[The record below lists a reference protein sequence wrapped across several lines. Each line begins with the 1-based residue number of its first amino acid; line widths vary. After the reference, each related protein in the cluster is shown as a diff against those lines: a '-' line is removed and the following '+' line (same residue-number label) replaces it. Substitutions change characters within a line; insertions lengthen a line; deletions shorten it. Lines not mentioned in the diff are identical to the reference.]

1 MKRMVWPP
9 AKTTRIRMSR
19 MSPGNAPVHPKMY
32 ECPVQRFRHDMDE
45 KQLVS
50 TVKYVAS
57 AQPAFFLSEISAYL
71 DKPATADQMYAALL
85 PHLDTLG
92 LEMTK
97 TGGDYQVRRSVP
109 APAYSLNAAE
119 EERVGNYLGDRS
131 LPQALDEAIAGYI
144 EKKTG
149 KELSDPV
156 VLERLR
162 QAIVAQKDDY
172 WKPTQE
178 RALRYTKGYSVLGYL
193 SYHFPVYFMQTRHL
207 FARLARDGLVK
218 QEMTVL
224 DLGSGPGVVPL
235 AIADFWQNLDS
246 AKAEVW
252 SVERSKEHIEAFGY
266 LAEHTGVPGSRVTL
280 HPPLGADITDP
291 ENPALPHRADLIVFS
306 NVLNELA
313 GLPVEKRA
321 EIVMGYAR
329 RLAPDGTILIV
340 EPAEEVT
347 STGLRVISL
356 ALKKRGLSVYAPCT
370 FVWCTNCTPDR
381 CWSFSTAPAI
391 RPTRVMEALAACNES
406 FRYVNT
412 DIKYSYV
419 MLRKDGKTRQ
429 SCQISRDMRA
439 IRLSKVHLNTGKKIT
454 VIAAKMSGDL
464 GDDKTHVFRICDG
477 SAEKPVFAVLPRFH
491 VGPAN
496 EAVLSAGYGDILE
509 FRQVLVRH
517 NPAHDAYNLFVDRNS
532 RIDILSGT
540 T

>member
-1 MKRMVWPP
+1 
-9 AKTTRIRMSR
+9 
-19 MSPGNAPVHPKMY
+19 
-32 ECPVQRFRHDMDE
+32 MDG

-57 AQPAFFLSEISAYL
+57 ARPAFMLSEIALYL
-71 DKPATADQMYAALL
+71 DESVTADQMYVALL
-85 PHLDTLG
+85 PHLDTLC

-97 TGGDYQVRRSVP
+97 TSGDYEVRRIVP
-109 APAYSLNAAE
+109 APPYALNAAE
-119 EERVGNYLGDRS
+119 EERVSEYLGCRS
-131 LPQALDEAIAGYI
+131 FPPALDEAIAGYI

-162 QAIVAQKDDY
+162 HAIVAQKDDY
-172 WKPTQE
+172 WKPTDRRSLQ
-178 RALRYTKGYSVLGYL
+178 YTKGYSVLGYL
-193 SYHFPVYFMQTRHL
+193 AYHFPVYFMQTRHL
-207 FARLARDGLVK
+207 LAQLARDGLLK

-235 AIADFWQNLDS
+235 AIADFWQHLDS
-246 AKAEVW
+246 AKAEVR

-266 LAEHTGVPGSRVTL
+266 LAGHTGVSGSRVTL
-280 HPPLGADITDP
+280 HPPIEADITDT
-291 ENPALPHRADLIVFS
+291 ENPSLPRQADLIVFS

-313 GLPVEKRA
+313 GLSVEKRA
-321 EIVMGYAR
+321 EVVMGYAR
-329 RLAPDGTILIV
+329 HLAPDGTILIV

-347 STGLRVISL
+347 STGLRVLSL
-356 ALKKRGLSVYAPCT
+356 ALKKKGLTIYAPCT
-370 FVWCTNCTPDR
+370 FVWGTNCTPDR
-381 CWSFSTAPAI
+381 CWSFTTAPPI
-391 RPTRVMEALAACNES
+391 RPTRVMGALAACNEP

-429 SCQISRDMRA
+429 SCHISRDTRA
-439 IRLSKVHLNTGKKIT
+439 IRLSKVHLNAGKKIT

-491 VGPAN
+491 AGPEN
-496 EAVLSAGYGDILE
+496 EAVLSAGYGDLLV
-509 FRQVLVRH
+509 FGNVQVRY
-517 NPAHDAYNLFVDRNS
+517 NPDHDAYNLFVTRDS
-532 RIDILSGT
+532 PITLLV
-540 T
+540 

>member
-1 MKRMVWPP
+1 
-9 AKTTRIRMSR
+9 
-19 MSPGNAPVHPKMY
+19 
-32 ECPVQRFRHDMDE
+32 MDG

-57 AQPAFFLSEISAYL
+57 TRPAFMLSEIAMYL
-71 DKPATADQMYAALL
+71 DEPATADQMYAALL

-109 APAYSLNAAE
+109 APAYLLNAAE
-119 EERVGNYLGDRS
+119 EERLHDYLENTRI
-131 LPQALDEAIAGYI
+131 PPALDEAIAGYI

-193 SYHFPVYFMQTRHL
+193 AYHFPVYFMQTRHL
-207 FARLARDGLVK
+207 LARLARDGLVK
-218 QEMTVL
+218 QEMTIL

-235 AIADFWQNLDS
+235 AIADFWQNLAS

-266 LAEHTGVPGSRVTL
+266 LTGHTAVSGSRVTL
-280 HPPLGADITDP
+280 HPPLEADITDP
-291 ENPALPHRADLIVFS
+291 ENPALPRRADLIVFS

-313 GLPVEKRA
+313 GLSVEKRA

-329 RLAPDGTILIV
+329 HLAPDGTILIV

-347 STGLRVISL
+347 STGLRVLSL
-356 ALKKRGLSVYAPCT
+356 ALKKKGLTIYSPCT
-370 FVWCTNCTPDR
+370 FAWGTNCTPDR

-391 RPTRVMEALAACNES
+391 RPTRVMDALAACNEP

-419 MLRKDGKTRQ
+419 MLRKDGKTRNTC
-429 SCQISRDMRA
+429 SAVKDSRA
-439 IRLSKVHLNTGKKIT
+439 VRLSKVHLNVGKRIA
-454 VIAAKMSGDL
+454 VMAAKMSGDL
-464 GDDKTHVFRICDG
+464 GDAKTHVFRICDG
-477 SAEKPVFAVLPRFH
+477 SAEKPVYAMLPRFH
-491 VGPAN
+491 AGPEN
-496 EAVLSAGYGDILE
+496 EAVLSAGYGDLLV
-509 FRQVLVRH
+509 FRNVLVRY
-517 NPAHDAYNLFVDRNS
+517 NPEHDAFNLFVTRDS
-532 RIDILSGT
+532 KVMLLK
-540 T
+540 

>member
-1 MKRMVWPP
+1 
-9 AKTTRIRMSR
+9 
-19 MSPGNAPVHPKMY
+19 
-32 ECPVQRFRHDMDE
+32 MDE

-57 AQPAFFLSEISAYL
+57 ARPAFLLSEIAAYL
-71 DKPATADQMYAALL
+71 DEPATVDQMYAALL
-85 PHLDTLG
+85 PRLDDLG

-97 TGGDYQVRRSVP
+97 TGKDYQVRRSVP

-119 EERVGNYLGDRS
+119 EERVSNYLGDRS
-131 LPQALDEAIAGYI
+131 LPPALDEAISGYI
-144 EKKTG
+144 AKKTG
-149 KELSDPV
+149 KALSDPV

-172 WKPTQE
+172 WKPTGK
-178 RALRYTKGYSVLGYL
+178 RALSYAKGYSVLGYL
-193 SYHFPVYFMQTRHL
+193 AYHFPVYFMQTRHL
-207 FARLARDGLVK
+207 LAQLARDGLLK

-224 DLGSGPGVVPL
+224 DLGSGPGVIPL
-235 AIADFWQNLDS
+235 AIADFWQNLGS

-266 LAEHTGVPGSRVTL
+266 LVQQSTVSGSRVIL
-280 HPPLGADITDP
+280 HPPLEADITDT
-291 ENPALPHRADLIVFS
+291 ENPLLPRRVDLIVFS

-313 GLPVEKRA
+313 GLSVEKRA

-329 RLAPDGTILIV
+329 HLAPDGTILIV

-347 STGLRVISL
+347 STGLRVLSL
-356 ALKKRGLSVYAPCT
+356 ALKKKGLSVYAPCT
-370 FVWCTNCTPDR
+370 FVWGTNCTPDR
-381 CWSFSTAPAI
+381 CWSFIAAPPI
-391 RPTRVMEALAACNES
+391 RPTRVMEALAACNEP

-491 VGPAN
+491 VVPGN
-496 EAVLSAGYGDILE
+496 EVLISAEYGDLLE
-509 FRQVLVRH
+509 LRNVLVRFNPSH
-517 NPAHDAYNLFVDRNS
+517 NAYNMLVSKDTL
-532 RIDILSGT
+532 ILPVH
-540 T
+540 

>member
-1 MKRMVWPP
+1 
-9 AKTTRIRMSR
+9 
-19 MSPGNAPVHPKMY
+19 
-32 ECPVQRFRHDMDE
+32 MDG

-57 AQPAFFLSEISAYL
+57 ARPAFMLSEIALYL
-71 DKPATADQMYAALL
+71 DEPATADQMYAALL

-92 LEMTK
+92 LEVTK
-97 TGGDYQVRRSVP
+97 TGGDYEIRRSVP
-109 APAYSLNAAE
+109 VPAYLLNTAE
-119 EERVGNYLGDRS
+119 EERLRDYLENTRI
-131 LPQALDEAIAGYI
+131 PPALDEAIAGYI

-193 SYHFPVYFMQTRHL
+193 AYHFPVYFMQTRHL
-207 FARLARDGLVK
+207 LARLARDGLVK
-218 QEMTVL
+218 QEMTIL

-235 AIADFWQNLDS
+235 VIADFWQNLDS

-266 LAEHTGVPGSRVTL
+266 LTGHTAVSGSRVTL
-280 HPPLGADITDP
+280 HPPIEADITDT
-291 ENPALPHRADLIVFS
+291 ENPRLPRRVDLIVFS

-313 GLPVEKRA
+313 GLSVEKRA
-321 EIVMGYAR
+321 EIVLGYAR
-329 RLAPDGTILIV
+329 HLAPDGTILIV

-356 ALKKRGLSVYAPCT
+356 ALKKRGLSVYTPCT
-370 FVWCTNCTPDR
+370 FVWGTNCTPDR

-391 RPTRVMEALAACNES
+391 RPTRVMDALAACNEP

-419 MLRKDGKTRQ
+419 MLRKDGKTRNT
-429 SCQISRDMRA
+429 CPAVKDSRA
-439 IRLSKVHLNTGKKIT
+439 VRLSKVHLNVGKRIA

-464 GDDKTHVFRICDG
+464 GDAKTHVFRICDG
-477 SAEKPVFAVLPRFH
+477 SAEKPVYAMLPRFH
-491 VGPAN
+491 AGPEN
-496 EAVLSAGYGDILE
+496 EAVLSAGYGDLLV
-509 FRQVLVRH
+509 FRNVLVRY
-517 NPAHDAYNLFVDRNS
+517 NPEHDAFNLFVTRDS
-532 RIDILSGT
+532 KVMLLK
-540 T
+540 